1 MGWGKGWWKE
11 KEKKKKK
18 NKRHASGS
26 LASCSSCRFHPRRPG
41 GGISP
46 PPSFSPLPVP
56 PIHPP
61 HAHIPPTSCGS
72 PACKGVVGR
81 SWGGGGVLRV
91 SNLVLI
97 NKPTCA
103 AAAAATHPTIPDI
116 SPAPLRRKKA
126 SPACSHPTHPQG
138 PLSPEI
144 LENSCPLAK
153 SPQVWKEFVLKHSSS
168 LISQMG

>member
-11 KEKKKKK
+11 KEKKKT
-18 NKRHASGS
+18 KRHASGS

-41 GGISP
+41 GVIFPP

-56 PIHPP
+56 PTHPP

-126 SPACSHPTHPQG
+126 SPACLPPHPSTRTFVSPP
-138 PLSPEI
+138 PLSVGPAPHPR
-144 LENSCPLAK
+144 PLQRRGTNGRRK
-153 SPQVWKEFVLKHSSS
+153 
-168 LISQMG
+168 